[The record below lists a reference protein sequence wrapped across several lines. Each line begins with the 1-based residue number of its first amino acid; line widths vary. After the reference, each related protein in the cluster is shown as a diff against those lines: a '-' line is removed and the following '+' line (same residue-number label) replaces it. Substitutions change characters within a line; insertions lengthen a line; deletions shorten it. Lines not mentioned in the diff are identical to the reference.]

1 MPCPLH
7 ALPAQLQEDAMLR
20 IHQFRLARADTE
32 ERGVELLHVVDD
44 ATRRHV
50 AGFVALHCTYA
61 GVKIIRAEEGD
72 GIPAFAQV
80 FPERFHVLRTGE
92 TPGHGNDGN
101 RIMFRGR
108 NRIGAQQAC
117 HARVVHAGSR
127 LHQCGSQRGGR
138 WILEN
143 PGHRQCPG
151 SRWDSGFTLAP

>member
-1 MPCPLH
+1 
-7 ALPAQLQEDAMLR
+7 MLR
-20 IHQFRLARADTE
+20 VHQFRLARADAE
-32 ERGVELLHVVDD
+32 ERGVELFHVVDD
-44 ATRRHV
+44 TTRRHI
-50 AGFVALHCTYA
+50 AGFVAFHCTYA